1 MKFNDADNTQEWAGC
16 VALFSSQC
24 TRIAARDVRGTLVA
38 ENRKKG
44 KIDLMPI
51 QRATAQALPNIALV
65 KYWGNRDQALR
76 LPSNPSL
83 SMNMAGLTTTTT
95 VEFDP
100 ALKQDVFLLGGREIN
115 GQGLERVSRFLNQ
128 VRLQTSEVSRLFA
141 RVDSRNNFPSG
152 AGLASSASGF
162 AALAVAASAA
172 AGLQLSETELSRLA
186 RLGSGSACRSV
197 PGGFVEWA
205 VGDDDRSSYA
215 YSIAPADHWDLR
227 DVVALIDVEHKAVGS
242 TEGHAV
248 ADTSPLQAARV
259 ATAPDRLAQ
268 ARSAVLAR
276 DFASLAD
283 VVELDSLMMH
293 AVMITSSPVLMYWQP
308 ATIAVMQ
315 AVRQWRLNGLAAC
328 TTIDAGPNV
337 HVICTAEAADEV
349 ALRLRVIPGVRQVI
363 TARVGGPAHLIPNH

>member
-1 MKFNDADNTQEWAGC
+1 MP
-16 VALFSSQC
+16 
-24 TRIAARDVRGTLVA
+24 TR
-38 ENRKKG
+38 
-44 KIDLMPI
+44 
-51 QRATAQALPNIALV
+51 RATACASPNIALI
-65 KYWGNRDQALR
+65 KYWGNRDQELR

-100 ALKQDVFLLGGREIN
+100 ALKQDVLILGGREISGN
-115 GQGLERVSRFLNQ
+115 GLERVSRFLDQ
-128 VRLQTSEVSRLFA
+128 VRRKTSEVLETSEASRYFA

-172 AGLQLSETELSRLA
+172 ADLKLSEAELSRLA

-205 VGDDDRSSYA
+205 LGADDRSSYA

-248 ADTSPLQAARV
+248 ADTSPLQATRV
-259 ATAPDRLAQ
+259 ATATDRLAQ
-268 ARSAVLAR
+268 ARSAVLGR
-276 DFASLAD
+276 DFAALAD

-315 AVRQWRLNGLAAC
+315 AVRQWRVNGLAAC

-337 HVICTAEAADEV
+337 HVICTAEAAAEV

-363 TARVGGPAHLIPNH
+363 TARVGGPAYLLPNP